1 MVINLFIKFLFI
13 IVVTLALVSCGGG
26 ESRKLTTEEIIYSPR
41 DKSRLSQMEQ
51 GGNFLSGLIGGN
63 SDKEEGDGS
72 FGVVSIKSPLWKA
85 SLDVLS
91 SFPLSNVDSRSGL
104 IITDWYTSEK
114 KPSERFKI
122 TVLLL
127 SQVIRADSVKVSV
140 HRQIIKQNRWVN
152 KNIDSKKPIAIE
164 RKIIQRAIELNL

>member
-13 IVVTLALVSCGGG
+13 IVVTLTLVSCGGG
-26 ESRKLTTEEIIYSPR
+26 ETRKLTTEEIVYNPK

-51 GGNFLSGLIGGN
+51 GGNFLSGIIGGN
-63 SDKEEGDGS
+63 SDKEGDGS

>member
-1 MVINLFIKFLFI
+1 MVFNIFIKSFI
-13 IVVTLALVSCGGG
+13 VSFFALTLASCGGG
-26 ESRKLTTEEIIYSPR
+26 DTRKLTTEEIVYNPK
-41 DKSRLSQMEQ
+41 DKSRLGQMKQ
-51 GGNFLSGLIGGN
+51 GGEFLSGIIGGN
-63 SDKEEGDGS
+63 RDEEETGS

-114 KPSERFKI
+114 KPTERFKI

-127 SQVIRADSVKVSV
+127 SQDIRADSVKVTV

-152 KNIDSKKPIAIE
+152 KNIDSKKPVAIE

>member
-1 MVINLFIKFLFI
+1 MIFNIFIKAFI
-13 IVVTLALVSCGGG
+13 VSFFALTLVSCGGG
-26 ESRKLTTEEIIYSPR
+26 DTRKLTTEEIVYNPK
-41 DKSRLSQMEQ
+41 DKSRLGQMKQ
-51 GGNFLSGLIGGN
+51 GGEFLSGILGGN
-63 SDKEEGDGS
+63 RDEESGGS

-91 SFPLSNVDSRSGL
+91 SFPLSNVDSKSGL

-114 KPSERFKI
+114 KPTERFKI

-127 SQVIRADSVKVSV
+127 SQDISPDSVKVTV

-152 KNIDSKKPIAIE
+152 KNIDSKKPMAIE
-164 RKIIQRAIELNL
+164 RKIIQKAIELNL

>member
-1 MVINLFIKFLFI
+1 MIVNLFKKIFI
-13 IVVTLALVSCGGG
+13 IIVTMTVVCCGGG
-26 ESRKLTTEEIIYSPR
+26 ETRKLTTEEIIYSPKDKQR
-41 DKSRLSQMEQ
+41 IGQMKQGGEFLAGLFDKSDNEEN
-51 GGNFLSGLIGGN
+51 GNFS
-63 SDKEEGDGS
+63 
-72 FGVVSIKSPLWKA
+72 VVSIKSPLWKA

-91 SFPLSNVDSRSGL
+91 SFPLSNVDSKSGL

-127 SQVIRADSVKVSV
+127 SQDIRADSVKVSV
-140 HRQIIKQNRWVN
+140 HKQIIRKNRWVN

>member
-13 IVVTLALVSCGGG
+13 FVSITLVSCGG
-26 ESRKLTTEEIIYSPR
+26 ETRKLTTEEIIYSPK
-41 DKSRLSQMEQ
+41 DKQRLKQMDV
-51 GGNFLSGLIGGN
+51 GGDFLSGFFNKDKDDEQSGGF
-63 SDKEEGDGS
+63 S
-72 FGVVSIKSPLWKA
+72 VVSIKSPLWKA
-85 SLDVLS
+85 SLEVLS
-91 SFPLSNVDSRSGL
+91 SFPLSNVDSKSGL

-127 SQVIRADSVKVSV
+127 SQNIRADSVKVSV
-140 HRQIIKQNRWVN
+140 HRQIIRQNRWVN

>member
-1 MVINLFIKFLFI
+1 MVFNILLKI
-13 IVVTLALVSCGGG
+13 IVITFFALTLLSCGGDT
-26 ESRKLTTEEIIYSPR
+26 RKLTTEEIVYNPK
-41 DKSRLSQMEQ
+41 DKSRLGQMKQ
-51 GGNFLSGLIGGN
+51 GGEFLSGIIGGN
-63 SDKEEGDGS
+63 RDEAETGS

-127 SQVIRADSVKVSV
+127 SQAISADSVKVTV

-164 RKIIQRAIELNL
+164 RKIIQKAIELNL

>member
-13 IVVTLALVSCGGG
+13 IIVTLTVSSCGGG
-26 ESRKLTTEEIIYSPR
+26 DTRKLTTEEIIYNPR
-41 DKSRLSQMEQ
+41 DKSRLGQMKQ
-51 GGNFLSGLIGGN
+51 GGDFLSGIIGGN
-63 SDKEEGDGS
+63 RDKEGNGS

>member
-1 MVINLFIKFLFI
+1 MFINLFIKFLFI
-13 IVVTLALVSCGGG
+13 IIVTLKLTSCGSGDT
-26 ESRKLTTEEIIYSPR
+26 RKLTTEEIIYNPK
-41 DKSRLSQMEQ
+41 DKSRLGQMQ
-51 GGNFLSGLIGGN
+51 KGGDFLSGIIGGN
-63 SDKEEGDGS
+63 KNKEGNGS

-127 SQVIRADSVKVSV
+127 SQNISAESVKVSI
-140 HRQIIKQNRWVN
+140 HRQIIRQNRWVN

>member
-1 MVINLFIKFLFI
+1 MVINLFIKFLSII
-13 IVVTLALVSCGGG
+13 IVTLTLVSCGGG
-26 ESRKLTTEEIIYSPR
+26 QTRKLETEEIIYSPR
-41 DKSRLSQMEQ
+41 DKARLGQMEQ
-51 GGNFLSGLIGGN
+51 GGAFLSGLIGGN
-63 SDKEEGDGS
+63 RDKEGDGN

-127 SQVIRADSVKVSV
+127 SQTIRADSVKVSV

>member
-13 IVVTLALVSCGGG
+13 IIVTLTVSSCGGG
-26 ESRKLTTEEIIYSPR
+26 DTRKLTTEEIIYNPR
-41 DKSRLSQMEQ
+41 DKSRLGQMKQ
-51 GGNFLSGLIGGN
+51 GGDFLSGIIGGN
-63 SDKEEGDGS
+63 RDKEGNGS

-127 SQVIRADSVKVSV
+127 SQNIRADSVKVSV
-140 HRQIIKQNRWVN
+140 HRQIIRQNRWVN

>member
-13 IVVTLALVSCGGG
+13 IIVTLMVSSCGGG
-26 ESRKLTTEEIIYSPR
+26 DTRKLTTEEIIYNPR
-41 DKSRLSQMEQ
+41 DKSRLGQMKQ
-51 GGNFLSGLIGGN
+51 GGDFLSGIIGGN
-63 SDKEEGDGS
+63 RDKEGNGS

>member
-1 MVINLFIKFLFI
+1 MVINLFIKFLSII
-13 IVVTLALVSCGGG
+13 IVTLTLVSCSGGQT
-26 ESRKLTTEEIIYSPR
+26 RKLETEEIIYSPR
-41 DKSRLSQMEQ
+41 DKARIGQMKQ
-51 GGNFLSGLIGGN
+51 GGDFLSGLIGGN
-63 SDKEEGDGS
+63 RDKEGDGS